1 MLFSL
6 TWSQAPFLSHPTTAL
21 MTTSC
26 LFCPDK
32 LLCVRL
38 REVVES
44 CLVGVLGDRLSWDVS
59 TGIAQISQDGLDGV
73 ISHCLSCQCR
83 ANLGLPTTSFAMFQ
97 RGTPCAFAL
106 WPLALENALMWL
118 YSLSLGLWA
127 AQLDTPPPTPPPFPK
142 HFGFSHDLKSTTK
155 LFRQLVWIFSCSQT
169 WRKLN
174 WSGVKA

>member
-1 MLFSL
+1 MPLCAESSIFI
-6 TWSQAPFLSHPTTAL
+6 SQRWRTQAVF
-21 MTTSC
+21 
-26 LFCPDK
+26 FFGPDK
-32 LLCVRL
+32 LPCVRL

-44 CLVGVLGDRLSWDVS
+44 CLVGDLGDRLSWDVS
-59 TGIAQISQDGLDGV
+59 TEIAQISQDGLDGV
-73 ISHCLSCQCR
+73 VSHCLSCQCR

-127 AQLDTPPPTPPPFPK
+127 AAMHNQTPPPSLFFPK
-142 HFGFSHDLKSTTK
+142 RFGFSHDLKSTAK
-155 LFRQLVWIFSCSQT
+155 LFRQLVWIYSCSQT

-174 WSGVKA
+174 WSGAKA